1 MVIKK
6 ELLDELFASVE
17 NPQDLMGEDGLFKEL
32 KKALLERAMNAEL
45 DEHLGYAKNDPV
57 GRNNGNS
64 RNGHGRKTIV
74 GEDGEM
80 VCGADGTSN
89 LHAPRPRRNIRA
101 SNHQKGPTPF

>member
-17 NPQDLMGEDGLFKEL
+17 NPQDLMGEDGLLKEL

-45 DEHLGYAKNDPV
+45 DEHLGYAKNDPA
-57 GRNNGNS
+57 GRNGGNS

-89 LHAPRPRRNIRA
+89 HDTSRP
-101 SNHQKGPTPF
+101 